1 MVEIRKSEGEVIL
14 SREQLREVENYQTAF
29 AAIWNEMRDSVEEFD
44 NIILRHYFNRENGY
58 LEEQQNNL
66 REIVVLQSRLEEL
79 AARLNGSSSELK
91 AFMKAL
97 QDRMHGASGGSD
109 KAVSPPP
116 ATQSPAPSAPPG
128 TNGVAEGSP
137 AKAAVDKKNGA
148 RPSRLLLADR
158 SQLADSSQRGGEIS
172 IKLFFEE
179 LGLLRP
185 ERHDLLREITRQLHE
200 LLYERK
206 LVGYSKT
213 SLVFGR
219 DCSLAEVLVSLE
231 PVFLSESVRALLAA
245 EAPST
250 EGVRL
255 TLGCGSGGELV
266 YVALEE

>member
-14 SREQLREVENYQTAF
+14 SRDELRKVESFQAAF

-66 REIVVLQSRLEEL
+66 REIVLLQDRMEEL
-79 AARLNGSSSELK
+79 AARLGGSAAELK
-91 AFMKAL
+91 AFMKSL
-97 QDRMHGASGGSD
+97 QQGMHGA
-109 KAVSPPP
+109 AP
-116 ATQSPAPSAPPG
+116 AAPQSPGPSARPKS
-128 TNGVAEGSP
+128 NGAGDT
-137 AKAAVDKKNGA
+137 AADRTTADKTNGA
-148 RPSRLLLADR
+148 RRSRLLLSDR
-158 SQLADSSQRGGEIS
+158 DKLADSSQRGGEIS

-179 LGLLRP
+179 LGLLHP

-219 DCSLAEVLVSLE
+219 DRSLEEVLVSLE
-231 PVFLSESVRALLAA
+231 PVFLSERVRELLAA
-245 EAPST
+245 EALAP
-250 EGVRL
+250 GGARL
-255 TLGCGSGGELV
+255 VLGCGPGGELV
-266 YVALEE
+266 YVSAAE